1 MSSVTPNIGLVLPD
15 GGENISRQ
23 VINDNYTKIDTAF
36 ANVGN
41 STMREVPFNIPTS
54 AWTLSDGV
62 YTAEFTTAYVT
73 ASSKEIG
80 TYTSSLRQYAKAD
93 IDMAKKSGGGGMVFT
108 TTTAPTGTISGSLY
122 IWDNDDGKVPIVVEG
137 TVIPISNGGTGG
149 NDLSTAKS
157 NLGITAVENQTS
169 ANTQAIA
176 NFRQSDG
183 TIVNVGSADLNNRK
197 TTSFVYIGG
206 SGSNI
211 PVSGT
216 GGYVSTYAV
225 SDSLVKQLFY
235 AVDSNR
241 TFVRYYRNS
250 AWSAWEELV
259 TGNTVRITPTA
270 QSGVTLVDHN
280 VYTVG
285 NMAFVNLAFSLTAA
299 PSSTQIF
306 ISNLPVPKVL
316 VPIVASKNAGGGNY
330 QAFITTSGNLMNN
343 YDGFAN
349 GSKYFVSCSYAI

>member
-1 MSSVTPNIGLVLPD
+1 MSSVTPNIGLILPD
-15 GGENISRQ
+15 GSENVSRQ
-23 VINDNYTKIDTAF
+23 VINENYTKIDTAF

-62 YTAEFTTAYVT
+62 YTAEFTTVYVT

-137 TVIPISNGGTGG
+137 TVIPISNGGTGA

-176 NFRQSDG
+176 SITGHGSNANGEYWKFPDG
-183 TIVNVGSADLNNRK
+183 TLICAKSVTPTVTFSEWGSLYE
-197 TTSFVYIGG
+197 SSVIQYG
-206 SGSNI
+206 SWAYAFK
-211 PVSGT
+211 SGT
-216 GGYVSTYAV
+216 IPFVTAMLKNSGAAAIVVSIGSVT
-225 SDSLVKQLFY
+225 
-235 AVDSNR
+235 NE
-241 TFVRYYRNS
+241 S
-250 AWSAWEELV
+250 AGTGRV
-259 TGNTVRITPTA
+259 TRP
-270 QSGVTLVDHN
+270 
-280 VYTVG
+280 
-285 NMAFVNLAFSLTAA
+285 
-299 PSSTQIF
+299 
-306 ISNLPVPKVL
+306 
-316 VPIVASKNAGGGNY
+316 
-330 QAFITTSGNLMNN
+330 NN
-343 YDGFAN
+343 PGEIALGIDVIGI
-349 GSKYFVSCSYAI
+349 GRWK

>member
-1 MSSVTPNIGLVLPD
+1 MSSVTPNIGLILPD
-15 GGENISRQ
+15 GSENVSRQ
-23 VINDNYTKIDTAF
+23 VINENYTKIDTAF

-54 AWTLSDGV
+54 AWTLSSGV

-176 NFRQSDG
+176 NLIHMTNYKTTTDSDG
-183 TIVNVGSADLNNRK
+183 DAFLSLDVSNAIIVGIYPVRNGDDGTYSATWFLM
-197 TTSFVYIGG
+197 IGG
-206 SGSNI
+206 NTTGTPFGFKAFND
-211 PVSGT
+211 SGT
-216 GGYVSTYAV
+216 KLANQKVSVNIYWISASHV
-225 SDSLVKQLFY
+225 SNQ
-235 AVDSNR
+235 
-241 TFVRYYRNS
+241 
-250 AWSAWEELV
+250 
-259 TGNTVRITPTA
+259 
-270 QSGVTLVDHN
+270 
-280 VYTVG
+280 
-285 NMAFVNLAFSLTAA
+285 
-299 PSSTQIF
+299 
-306 ISNLPVPKVL
+306 
-316 VPIVASKNAGGGNY
+316 
-330 QAFITTSGNLMNN
+330 
-343 YDGFAN
+343 
-349 GSKYFVSCSYAI
+349 

>member
-1 MSSVTPNIGLVLPD
+1 MSSVTPNIGLILPD
-15 GGENISRQ
+15 GSENVSRQ

-62 YTAEFTTAYVT
+62 YTAEFSTAYVT

-176 NFRQSDG
+176 NLPKIIKWRGSVTFPSTG
-183 TIVNVGSADLNNRK
+183 MANV
-197 TTSFVYIGG
+197 T
-206 SGSNI
+206 
-211 PVSGT
+211 VSGASY
-216 GGYVSTYAV
+216 GDVVVAS
-225 SDSLVKQLFY
+225 
-235 AVDSNR
+235 VDTETMTSV
-241 TFVRYYRNS
+241 FVNGKV
-250 AWSAWEELV
+250 LQ
-259 TGNTVRITPTA
+259 TDTVRICAWNADSSPVA
-270 QSGVTLVDHN
+270 YSGTKTVD
-280 VYTVG
+280 
-285 NMAFVNLAFSLTAA
+285 
-299 PSSTQIF
+299 
-306 ISNLPVPKVL
+306 
-316 VPIVASKNAGGGNY
+316 IVIVKA
-330 QAFITTSGNLMNN
+330 
-343 YDGFAN
+343 
-349 GSKYFVSCSYAI
+349 